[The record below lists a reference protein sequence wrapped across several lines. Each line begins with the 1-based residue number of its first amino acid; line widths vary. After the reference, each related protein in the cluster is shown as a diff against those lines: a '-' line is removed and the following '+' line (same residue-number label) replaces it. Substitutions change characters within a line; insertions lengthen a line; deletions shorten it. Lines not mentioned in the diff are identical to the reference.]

1 MVYAVIDT
9 NIFVSAL
16 ITHNSNASTARVL
29 ESLFLHRIIPL
40 YNDGIIKEYDEVL
53 HRAKFKLSD
62 DQINTVIELVKQNGI
77 DSSRFPYDGEMPDE
91 DDRVFYEV
99 CLSKEDSFLVTGN
112 LKHFPKV
119 GDTCNHTNE
128 VVLLRAVTSFLLRFL
143 SYVRGTEGGVKAIEG
158 RFSKRYSLS
167 SSG

>member
-16 ITHNSNASTARVL
+16 IST
-29 ESLFLHRIIPL
+29 IIEHV
-40 YNDGIIKEYDEVL
+40 KE
-53 HRAKFKLSD
+53 
-62 DQINTVIELVKQNGI
+62 NGI

-112 LKHFPKV
+112 LKHFPKEPQV
-119 GDTCNHTNE
+119 ITAAEMMEILDQP
-128 VVLLRAVTSFLLRFL
+128 RPPPIIRKISF
-143 SYVRGTEGGVKAIEG
+143 V
-158 RFSKRYSLS
+158 
-167 SSG
+167 